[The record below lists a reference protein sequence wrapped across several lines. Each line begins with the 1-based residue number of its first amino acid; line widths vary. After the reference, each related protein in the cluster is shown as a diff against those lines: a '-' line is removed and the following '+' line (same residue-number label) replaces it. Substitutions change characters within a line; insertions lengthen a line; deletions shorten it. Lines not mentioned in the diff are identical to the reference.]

1 LCAFGAPAAPNR
13 HPDPERDIARDVR
26 QEDEQAPPELGL
38 RKQIGLAADLDPRQ
52 VDEAH
57 QAQPE
62 DVRDSLEEK
71 EGQHADLR
79 REDTRRVTIR
89 AKLYAAIVMTIL
101 GPVITIGV
109 AFAAFQS
116 LSDRFDEVSA
126 RSDRQALA
134 LELKYAVTDVNGWQ
148 TAYGY
153 DDGASR
159 PQFERSAQNVRRLLA
174 EAQRT
179 LTEPRERAILARLR
193 TSFDA
198 FMALDVVAYRALQ
211 AGQDRRVKQIFLGP
225 EIRNFEAMAAAA
237 GQLAAEEQRRNDEV
251 ERAFDQRLTDAK
263 KSLVVVGLGAGVL
276 IVLLLL
282 TASDIARLALEQ
294 QASREP

>member
-1 LCAFGAPAAPNR
+1 
-13 HPDPERDIARDVR
+13 
-26 QEDEQAPPELGL
+26 
-38 RKQIGLAADLDPRQ
+38 
-52 VDEAH
+52 
-57 QAQPE
+57 
-62 DVRDSLEEK
+62 
-71 EGQHADLR
+71 
-79 REDTRRVTIR
+79 VTIR
-89 AKLYAAIVMTIL
+89 AKLYAAIVMTVL

-126 RSDRQALA
+126 RSERQALA
-134 LELKYAVTDVNGWQ
+134 LEIKYAVTDVNGWQ

-159 PQFERSAQNVRRLLA
+159 PQFERSARNVRRLLA
-174 EAQRT
+174 AAERE

-193 TSFDA
+193 SSFDA
-198 FMALDVVAYRALQ
+198 FMALDVVAYRALR
-211 AGQDRRVKQIFLGP
+211 AGQEHRVKQIFLGP
-225 EIRNFEAMAAAA
+225 EIRNFEAMAATAS
-237 GQLAAEEQRRNDEV
+237 QLAAHEASRNADVQRG
-251 ERAFDQRLTDAK
+251 FDQRLTDAK

>member
-1 LCAFGAPAAPNR
+1 M
-13 HPDPERDIARDVR
+13 
-26 QEDEQAPPELGL
+26 
-38 RKQIGLAADLDPRQ
+38 
-52 VDEAH
+52 
-57 QAQPE
+57 
-62 DVRDSLEEK
+62 
-71 EGQHADLR
+71 
-79 REDTRRVTIR
+79 TIR
-89 AKLYAAIVMTIL
+89 AKLYAAIVMTVL

-126 RSDRQALA
+126 RSERQALA
-134 LELKYAVTDVNGWQ
+134 LEIKYAVTDVNGWQ

-153 DDGASR
+153 DNGASR
-159 PQFERSAQNVRRLLA
+159 PRFEQSAQNVRRLLA
-174 EAQRT
+174 DANRR
-179 LTEPRERAILARLR
+179 LTEPRERAILARLNA
-193 TSFDA
+193 SFDA
-198 FMALDVVAYRALQ
+198 FMALDAVAYRALR
-211 AGQDRRVKQIFLGP
+211 AGQQRRVKQIFLGP

-237 GQLAAEEQRRNDEV
+237 GQLAAEEARRNAEV
-251 ERAFDQRLTDAK
+251 QRSFDQRLTDAK

>member
-1 LCAFGAPAAPNR
+1 V
-13 HPDPERDIARDVR
+13 EE
-26 QEDEQAPPELGL
+26 QEE
-38 RKQIGLAADLDPRQ
+38 
-52 VDEAH
+52 
-57 QAQPE
+57 
-62 DVRDSLEEK
+62 
-71 EGQHADLR
+71 QHADLR

-89 AKLYAAIVMTIL
+89 AKLYAAIAMTIL

-116 LSDRFDEVSA
+116 LSDRFDEVSD

-134 LELKYAVTDVNGWQ
+134 LEIKYAVTDVNGWQ

-153 DDGASR
+153 DGGASR
-159 PQFERSAQNVRRLLA
+159 PQFERSARNVIRLLA
-174 EAQRT
+174 VADRT

-193 TSFDA
+193 SSFEA
-198 FMALDVVAYRALQ
+198 FMALDVVAYRALR
-211 AGQDRRVKQIFLGP
+211 AGQDRRVKAIFLGP
-225 EIRNFEAMAAAA
+225 EIRNFEAMAGAAA
-237 GQLAAEEQRRNDEV
+237 QLASVEQRRSDETQ
-251 ERAFDQRLTDAK
+251 RKFDQRLTDAK

-294 QASREP
+294 QASRET